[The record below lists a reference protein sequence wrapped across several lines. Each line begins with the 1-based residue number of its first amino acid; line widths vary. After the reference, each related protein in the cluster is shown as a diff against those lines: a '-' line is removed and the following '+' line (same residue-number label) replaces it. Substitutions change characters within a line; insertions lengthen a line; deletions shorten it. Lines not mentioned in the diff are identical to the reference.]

1 MSTDETP
8 VTWRK
13 SSYSQNG
20 DCIELAPSEIGVF
33 VRDSKDTFGH
43 TLHYRRTDWA
53 VFIARIKSAEI
64 CMSTEAIDSND

>member
-20 DCIELAPSEIGVF
+20 DCMELADGGTHVF
-33 VRDSKDTFGH
+33 VRDSKDPCGR
-43 TLHYRRTDWA
+43 TLNFRSADWA
-53 VFIARIKSAEI
+53 TFIAYIKAAKHPLS
-64 CMSTEAIDSND
+64 

>member
-20 DCIELAPSEIGVF
+20 DCVELFFNETSVV
-33 VRDSKDTFGH
+33 VRDSKDSLEH
-43 TLHYRRTDWA
+43 TLHFRLTNWA
-53 VFIARIKSAEI
+53 AFIERIKSAKL
-64 CMSTEAIDSND
+64 